1 MRGIH
6 STPEQRA
13 WLHGLPAYGQLVFGR
28 PVTRTQCVGC
38 GKLAIEGLTTWVI
51 GADGLCPTCKKL
63 REPHRDVIHLFK
75 PLRSRT

>member
-6 STPEQRA
+6 STPDQRA
-13 WLHGLPAYGQLVFGR
+13 KLHASAAYAQQTYGR

-38 GKLAIEGLTTWVI
+38 GKLASEGLTTWVI
-51 GADGLCPTCKKL
+51 GADGLCPTCKKR

-75 PLRSRT
+75 PLRTK